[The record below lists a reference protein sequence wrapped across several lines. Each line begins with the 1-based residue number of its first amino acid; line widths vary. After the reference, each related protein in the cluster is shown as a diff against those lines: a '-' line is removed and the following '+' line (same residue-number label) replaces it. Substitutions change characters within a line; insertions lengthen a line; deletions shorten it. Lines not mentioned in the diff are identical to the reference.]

1 MKHKCDGCKYKS
13 THQEMGFKPFGV
25 CRKGFDLIEAQ
36 KNYNAEKCPYEKE
49 TKQSDCLTIS
59 VDFSP
64 YDNDTLMVMRHG
76 GEKICIL
83 NGFRNEEAIGI
94 YKELIGEKKRLDMV
108 RCGECKF
115 WEDEVCLSPNGAR
128 GNYISNPNWFCASG
142 VRK

>member
-25 CRKGFDLIEAQ
+25 CRKEFDLIEAQ

-64 YDNDTLMVMRHG
+64 YDNDLLMVVRNYNG
-76 GEKICIL
+76 SLNIL
-83 NGFRNEEAIGI
+83 KVFKDEEARDL
-94 YKELIGEKKRLDMV
+94 YNKLIGAE
-108 RCGECKF
+108 
-115 WEDEVCLSPNGAR
+115 
-128 GNYISNPNWFCASG
+128 
-142 VRK
+142 